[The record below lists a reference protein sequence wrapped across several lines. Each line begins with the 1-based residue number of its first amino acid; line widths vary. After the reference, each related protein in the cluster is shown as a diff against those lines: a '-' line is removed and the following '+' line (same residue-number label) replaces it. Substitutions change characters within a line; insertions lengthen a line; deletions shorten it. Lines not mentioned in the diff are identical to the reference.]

1 MNLGNE
7 IKRDSCPQKYC
18 AKGSIIKDSIPT
30 IIALVIV
37 AFFSGTLFNDSGMD
51 MALTIIIEVL
61 FAGLMYGLVFLM
73 FANMKKRLAET
84 YISLCEEGFCGIC
97 QAGFKNRNFEQSYFD
112 IKRVL
117 VKGERLFIYP
127 ATGVIAL
134 TLNDA
139 AGVAAIIKSKNP
151 AIK

>member
-1 MNLGNE
+1 MYLSNE
-7 IKRDSCPQKYC
+7 IKRDSCPQKHC
-18 AKGSIIKDSIPT
+18 VKGNTIKDSIPT
-30 IIALVIV
+30 IIALIIV
-37 AFFSGTLFNDSGMD
+37 AFFSGSLFNGSGMD

-61 FAGLMYGLVFLM
+61 FVGLMYGFVFLM
-73 FANMKKRLAET
+73 FENMKKRLAET

-97 QAGFKNRNFEQSYFD
+97 QAGFKNRKFEHSYSD

-127 ATGVIAL
+127 ANGVIAL

-151 AIK
+151 SIK